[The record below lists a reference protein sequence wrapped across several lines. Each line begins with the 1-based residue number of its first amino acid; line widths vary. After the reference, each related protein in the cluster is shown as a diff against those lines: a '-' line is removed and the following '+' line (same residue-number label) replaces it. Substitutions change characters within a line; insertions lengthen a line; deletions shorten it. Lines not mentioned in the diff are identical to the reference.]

1 MANSIEDRVTR
12 LETFMGNIDK
22 ITSVYANTI
31 EEICNRWLNI
41 LYIENPQTL
50 LPDPSILY
58 INGFLTELTTVDD
71 LPHNTM
77 FYVRPSHHLS
87 YLAGSTEAAKIRF
100 KRDNTYIELPLKK
113 YKFEEIDGE
122 MVNHLVDLEA
132 GDYLAGVTYMLYI
145 DSQNIAVLSASDIGS
160 EALSLV
166 QQLKATVDELEET
179 VEDLGN
185 SQSITNLQSDA
196 AEIGTLTITQA
207 LSLQNASALNLPT
220 GSTISGEPT
229 IGTHIVNKD
238 YVDTKI
244 WSEIMRYH
252 STYHL
257 FGIRP
262 AQDILS
268 PATVPEGALYY
279 KYPES

>member
-50 LPDPSILY
+50 LPDPSILF
-58 INGFLTELTTVDD
+58 INGFLTELTSVDD

-166 QQLKATVDELEET
+166 QQLKD
-179 VEDLGN
+179 
-185 SQSITNLQSDA
+185 
-196 AEIGTLTITQA
+196 TLTITQA
-207 LSLQNASALNLPT
+207 LNLQNASALNLPT